1 MQYRNIYK
9 MFEGYSNK
17 SLIKLREQ
25 LATRYQKLFDPYN
38 YILDVETERV
48 LYRFEVSLLKELRAR
63 GILPPEPDE
72 EFIKKQEPIK
82 EHKRRK
88 YEDPAKTRQYNRTY
102 YDKNKEAINESQR
115 LYRQSKRED

>member
-1 MQYRNIYK
+1 MKYMMIYK
-9 MFEGYSNK
+9 MFKGYSNK

-25 LATRYQKLFDPYN
+25 LAARYLKLFDPYN

-72 EFIKKQEPIK
+72 EFIRELEPVKKP
-82 EHKRRK
+82 KRRYK
-88 YEDPAKTRQYNRTY
+88 NPENVRRYNRKY
-102 YDKNKEAINESQR
+102 YYQNQQHILELRRRKKDAG
-115 LYRQSKRED
+115 L

>member
-1 MQYRNIYK
+1 MRYMNIYK

-72 EFIKKQEPIK
+72 EFIKYPEPVK
-82 EHKRRK
+82 NPKRRYK
-88 YEDPAKTRQYNRTY
+88 NPEKLRKYNRDYYYKNQQHILELQKTY
-102 YDKNKEAINESQR
+102 RRSINK
-115 LYRQSKRED
+115 